1 MTLTVK
7 CLHAS
12 EKDAIVHAYTLKT
25 LNLLELAKFFNTST
39 RTIGRVLEERGLA
52 TPVPRLKGEAHQVMR
67 ILHAYG
73 LNADT
78 LVAALER
85 NAEPFLPT
93 QYVQDYLLNASE
105 EELGR
110 LFWKANKH
118 KITIEMKQIA
128 LQFSAQPEEAVDAA
142 IPV

>member
-1 MTLTVK
+1 MTVS
-7 CLHAS
+7 CLSPATKNS
-12 EKDAIVHAYTLKT
+12 IAHAYTLKT

-52 TPVPRLKGEAHQVMR
+52 TPVPRLKGEAHAVMR

-93 QYVQDYLLNASE
+93 QYVEDYLLQASE

-118 KITIEMKQIA
+118 KITIEMEQMA
-128 LQFSAQPEEAVDAA
+128 LQFSAQPEESLNATSFQ
-142 IPV
+142 